1 VNSIP
6 IPGSDVVVRVGR
18 YGPYLERGEERASLP
33 PDVAPD
39 ELTATAAEELLARPS
54 DDRTLGDDPETGH
67 EILVKAGRYGP
78 YVTETLPEGADG
90 KPRTASLFASM
101 SPETV
106 TLEEALQL
114 LTLPRTLEAPDGEEI
129 VLANGRYGP
138 FVKKGTETRSLE
150 SEEQLFT
157 LTAEEA
163 LAILAQPRQRRGRGA
178 PKPPLR
184 ELGTDAGSGKP
195 IVVKEGRFGPYV
207 TDGETNASLRRTDDV
222 ESITLER
229 ATDLLAERRAKGP
242 PTRRRRRS

>member
-1 VNSIP
+1 
-6 IPGSDVVVRVGR
+6 VGR

-54 DDRTLGDDPETGH
+54 DDRSLGVDPETGH

-78 YVTETLPEGADG
+78 YVTETLPEGTEG
-90 KPRTASLFASM
+90 KPRTGSLFASM
-101 SPETV
+101 SPGSV
-106 TLEEALQL
+106 TLDEALRL

-138 FVKKGTETRSLE
+138 FVKKGAETRSLE

-157 LTAEEA
+157 LSAEEA
-163 LAILAQPRQRRGRGA
+163 LGILAQPRQRRGRGA
-178 PKPPLR
+178 AKPPLR
-184 ELGTDAGSGKP
+184 ELGSDADSGKP

-229 ATDLLAERRAKGP
+229 ATELLAERRAKGP
-242 PTRRRRRS
+242 ATKRRRRG